1 MESSQHHRGVYRQ
14 VSPFLSFD
22 RSMNPYGT
30 PFFKPMVEY
39 VQDHFQSTFYGYCNG
54 DLLFHSDLISTL
66 HSLASK
72 IETGALKSRVF
83 IVGRRLNYDHQNI
96 VPIPTGIDAQD
107 TFITKYA
114 EQGYLFQTDAED
126 YFFFTRNALPWR
138 FIVDVVVGRPGYD
151 NYLVDY
157 VYHRTNEIDLIDTTN
172 ASSPFR

>member
-1 MESSQHHRGVYRQ
+1 
-14 VSPFLSFD
+14 
-22 RSMNPYGT
+22 MNPYGT

-54 DLLFHSDLISTL
+54 DLLFHSDLISAL

-107 TFITKYA
+107 TFITNKA
-114 EQGYLFQTDAED
+114 TFSKPMPKTTFSSQETPVQGVLSSM
-126 YFFFTRNALPWR
+126 LSW
-138 FIVDVVVGRPGYD
+138 VVPA
-151 NYLVDY
+151 
-157 VYHRTNEIDLIDTTN
+157 TTIIW
-172 ASSPFR
+172 SITCIIEPTKSI

>member
-22 RSMNPYGT
+22 RSTNPYGT

-54 DLLFHSDLISTL
+54 DLLFHSDLISAL

-126 YFFFTRNALPWR
+126 YFFFTKKRPSMAFYRRCCRGSSRLRQLSGRLRVSSNQRNR
-138 FIVDVVVGRPGYD
+138 SDRHD
-151 NYLVDY
+151 K
-157 VYHRTNEIDLIDTTN
+157 RQ
-172 ASSPFR
+172 

>member
-22 RSMNPYGT
+22 RSTNPYGT

-54 DLLFHSDLISTL
+54 DLLFHSDLISAL

-96 VPIPTGIDAQD
+96 VPISTGIDAGHIHYEIRR
-107 TFITKYA
+107 TRLPFPNRCRRL
-114 EQGYLFQTDAED
+114 LFLHKKRPSMAFYRRCCRGSSRLRQLSGRLRVSSNQ
-126 YFFFTRNALPWR
+126 RNR
-138 FIVDVVVGRPGYD
+138 SDRHD
-151 NYLVDY
+151 K
-157 VYHRTNEIDLIDTTN
+157 RQ
-172 ASSPFR
+172 